1 MKRCEYIINLRKQT
15 GMTKK
20 EFAAYFEIPYSTLQD
35 WESDDRRITTYL
47 LKLMEYKLRA
57 EGLISDMEETKW
69 REQ

>member
-1 MKRCEYIINLRKQT
+1 MKRCEYIISLRRQT
-15 GMTKK
+15 GMSKK
-20 EFAAYFEIPYSTLQD
+20 DFAAYFEIPYSTLQD

-57 EGLISDMEETKW
+57 EGLISDTEDTKW